1 MPIGM
6 QTYDQGD
13 KRESLLSILKDTS
26 PLGGNYLVGNLGTST
41 ALQPLHQWTVFHLDR
56 PTSVTSKIEGA
67 DASVVDHTAPVK
79 SQNYTAILSRV
90 VQVTGSDQSVEPANG
105 YDPLVF
111 QKRVALSQLN
121 ADMEFSLLNGT
132 GAIAAGSSGV
142 KRDMA
147 GIDGTISTNVTA
159 RSSGTSFST
168 VELEDIFQESW
179 NAVGSEYVADTLL
192 VTMGIKRKIGG
203 FTTNVV
209 NYVNETD
216 KLYRNISAYE
226 ASTGVITIVPHK
238 DVRNTA
244 GTTTVYA
251 VKKDMFRMAFLRGRQ
266 PKWVPL
272 AKTGD
277 ADKGMY
283 ITELTLESLGQ
294 KHAVKRSGYNQQG

>member
-1 MPIGM
+1 MAIGM

-26 PLGGNYLVGNLGTST
+26 PLGGNWLVGNLGTST
-41 ALQPLHQWTVFHLDR
+41 ALQPLHQWTTFHLDR
-56 PTSVTSKIEGA
+56 PTSVTFVAEGA
-67 DASVVDHTAPVK
+67 DAVISDHTAPAK
-79 SQNYTAILSRV
+79 SQNYTAILRRV

-105 YDPLVF
+105 YDPMVF

-121 ADMEFSLLNGT
+121 ADMEFALLNGA
-132 GAIAAGSSGV
+132 GASAGLSGV
-142 KRDMA
+142 ARGMA
-147 GIDGTISTNVTA
+147 GIDGVISTNVTA

-168 VELEDIFQESW
+168 TELEDIFQESW
-179 NAVGSEYVADTLL
+179 DEVGSEYVADTLL
-192 VTMGIKRKIGG
+192 VTMGIKRKISG
-203 FTTNVV
+203 FTTNIT

-226 ASTGVITIVPHK
+226 ASTGVVTIVPHK

-251 VKKDMFRMAFLRGRQ
+251 IKKDMFRMAFLRGRQ
-266 PKWVPL
+266 PKWEAL

-283 ITELTLESLGQ
+283 LTELTLESLGQ
-294 KHAVKRSGYNQQG
+294 KHAVKRTGYNQQG